1 MDGKGKVGPW
11 SNVITITLKMC
22 EALERYGK
30 KLAEDFFAAAGKKF
44 ECSFKK
50 GLLMVKNFIPDFTTV
65 TKHLIVLPYGEYR
78 TEVYFYSNNSN
89 AKVLETCVGGSA
101 EVRPLYEIQHKFSNV
116 TSGFIIK
123 G

>member
-1 MDGKGKVGPW
+1 MSAKHLYKCSRMGRNSVTYSTKFDIINGTAVSYTGNITFDRDIDGW
-11 SNVITITLKMC
+11 
-22 EALERYGK
+22 
-30 KLAEDFFAAAGKKF
+30 
-44 ECSFKK
+44 